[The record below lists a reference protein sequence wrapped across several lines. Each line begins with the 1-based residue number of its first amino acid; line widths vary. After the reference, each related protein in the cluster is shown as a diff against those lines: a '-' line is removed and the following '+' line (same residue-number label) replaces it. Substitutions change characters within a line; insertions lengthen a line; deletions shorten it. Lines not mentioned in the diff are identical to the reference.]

1 MLLTGP
7 RYDPPP
13 TIREDEDTPMR
24 RTVTAHLAA
33 DVDDPALL
41 ALQIAVAGPPATEEL
56 VVTSDGKPV
65 AVREIDGGHGGRVHA
80 LGIPS
85 GRLVIDYIAT
95 VHGSR
100 EVPHGGESD
109 LLEYRRPSRYCP
121 SDKLLATAASE
132 FGGIDDDAELV
143 AAVRTWVHNRLVYTS
158 GSSGPTDDAVDTLLL
173 GAGVCRDFAHLT
185 LSLLRA
191 RDVPARLAA
200 VYAPRAV
207 PHGLPRRGRGVGG
220 RRLAAGRRDPVGA
233 TSVAAADRDG
243 PRRRGHRVPHH
254 PRRARDA
261 DRDRGHRDGRGP
273 AGRSGPLSPGRAALS
288 AAPARSAGTP
298 RR

>member
-1 MLLTGP
+1 
-7 RYDPPP
+7 
-13 TIREDEDTPMR
+13 MR

-41 ALQIAVAGPPATEEL
+41 ALQIAVAGPRATEEL

-80 LGIPS
+80 LDIPS

-100 EVPHGGESD
+100 AVPHGGESD

-173 GAGVCRDFAHLT
+173 GAGVCRDYAHLV

-200 VYAPRAV
+200 VYAPGLDPMDFHAVVEAWVDGAWRLVDATGLAPRASMLRIST
-207 PHGLPRRGRGVGG
+207 G
-220 RRLAAGRRDPVGA
+220 
-233 TSVAAADRDG
+233 
-243 PRRRGHRVPHH
+243 
-254 PRRARDA
+254 RDA
-261 DRDRGHRDGRGP
+261 TDTAFMTTHCGGVTLTEMEVTATVDELPNDDP
-273 AGRSGPLSPGRAALS
+273 AAVVELL
-288 AAPARSAGTP
+288 
-298 RR
+298 